1 MIGTFS
7 GLDIL
12 ITFFDVSL
20 TPDVWNIKA
29 EQSQLRSNQD
39 YFSKYSNYLMLLQYS
54 DFSIQ
59 EDIWKREYFLFL

>member
-1 MIGTFS
+1 MVGTFS

-39 YFSKYSNYLMLLQYS
+39 YFSKYSNYLMLLQYLNL
-54 DFSIQ
+54 
-59 EDIWKREYFLFL
+59 EDISKRKYFLFL

>member
-1 MIGTFS
+1 MVGTFS

>member
-1 MIGTFS
+1 MVGTFS

-39 YFSKYSNYLMLLQYS
+39 YFSRYSNYLMLLQYS
-54 DFSIQ
+54 DL